1 MDILF
6 HNSDSMYRP
15 RLAMV
20 EKLQQKGISS
30 GSVLE
35 AMLKVPR
42 HLFVSDALCYRAY
55 DDTSLPI
62 GFGQT
67 ISTPSVVASMVQ
79 SLKLTGDEKVLEIG
93 SGSGYQAAVLAE
105 LSSSVTAMERIPELA
120 ERSRAVLGSLDYMVR
135 VVTGDDFNDIDSF
148 FDRIIVAAGVSV
160 MPYDLLEKLEPDGIL
175 VIPVNENGRGH
186 RIKRF
191 VRKKDRGYF
200 EEVVGMA
207 TFVPYI
213 TSGKPV

>member
-1 MDILF
+1 MY
-6 HNSDSMYRP
+6 HNSDAMYRP

-35 AMLKVPR
+35 AMLAVPR

-93 SGSGYQAAVLAE
+93 SGSGYQAAVLSE
-105 LSSSVTAMERIPELA
+105 LASGVTAMERIPELA
-120 ERSRAVLGSLDYMVR
+120 DRSRAVLGSLGCKAR
-135 VVTGDDFNDIDSF
+135 VLTGDDFNDIDSV

-160 MPYDLLEKLEPDGIL
+160 MPYDLLDKLEPGGIL

-191 VRKKDRGYF
+191 IRKKDNDFF
-200 EEVVGMA
+200 EEVIGMA

-213 TSGKPV
+213 PSERIL

>member
-1 MDILF
+1 MY
-6 HNSDSMYRP
+6 HNSDMMYRS

-20 EKLQQKGISS
+20 EKLQRKGISS

-79 SLKLTGDEKVLEIG
+79 SLKLTGDERVLEIG

-105 LSSSVTAMERIPELA
+105 LAVDVTAMERIPELA
-120 ERSRAVLGSLDYMVR
+120 ERSRKVLGDLGYGVH
-135 VVTGDDFNDIDSF
+135 VLTADDFNELEPV

-160 MPYDLLEKLEPDGIL
+160 MPYDLLEKLEPGGVL

-191 VRKKDRGYF
+191 VRKKDNDFF
-200 EEVVGMA
+200 EEVIGMA

-213 TSGKPV
+213 TGERPV

>member
-1 MDILF
+1 
-6 HNSDSMYRP
+6 MYRP

-20 EKLQQKGISS
+20 EKLQQKGITS

-35 AMLKVPR
+35 AMLNVPR
-42 HLFVSDALCYRAY
+42 HMFVSDALCYRAY

-93 SGSGYQAAVLAE
+93 SGSGYQAAVLSE
-105 LSSSVTAMERIPELA
+105 LSENVTAMERIPELA
-120 ERSRAVLGSLDYMVR
+120 ERSRAVLGSLGCNVKIL
-135 VVTGDDFNDIDSF
+135 TGDDFNDIESV
-148 FDRIIVAAGVSV
+148 FDRIIVAAGVTV
-160 MPYDLLEKLEPDGIL
+160 MPYDLLEKLEPGGIL

-191 VRKKDRGYF
+191 VRKKDNDFF
-200 EEVVGMA
+200 EEVIGMA

-213 TSGKPV
+213 TAERPV

>member
-1 MDILF
+1 MY

-35 AMLKVPR
+35 AMLRVPR

-93 SGSGYQAAVLAE
+93 SGSGYQAALLAE

-120 ERSRAVLGSLDYMVR
+120 ERSRSVLSSLGYTVR
-135 VVTGDDFNDIDSF
+135 VITDDDFNMIDSV
-148 FDRIIVAAGVSV
+148 FDRIIVAAGVAI
-160 MPYDLLEKLEPDGIL
+160 MPYNLLEKLEPGGIL

-191 VRKKDRGYF
+191 VRKKDNDYF
-200 EEVVGMA
+200 EEVIGMA

-213 TSGKPV
+213 TSRMPV

>member
-1 MDILF
+1 
-6 HNSDSMYRP
+6 
-15 RLAMV
+15 MV

-35 AMLKVPR
+35 AMLEVPR

-79 SLKLTGDEKVLEIG
+79 SLKLTGEQKVLEIG
-93 SGSGYQAAVLAE
+93 SGSGYQAAILSK
-105 LSSSVTAMERIPELA
+105 LSSGVTAMERIPELA
-120 ERSRAVLGSLDYMVR
+120 ERSRAVLGSLGCMVR
-135 VVTGDDFNDIDSF
+135 VLTGDDFNEIDSF

-160 MPYDLLEKLEPDGIL
+160 MPYALLEKLEPDGIL
-175 VIPVNENGRGH
+175 VIPVNENGKGH
-186 RIKRF
+186 SIKRF
-191 VRKKDRGYF
+191 VRKKDNEFF
-200 EEVVGMA
+200 EEVIGMA

-213 TSGKPV
+213 TSGRSV

>member
-1 MDILF
+1 MY

-35 AMLKVPR
+35 AMLRVPR

-93 SGSGYQAAVLAE
+93 SGSGYQAALLAE

-120 ERSRAVLGSLDYMVR
+120 ERSRSVLSSLGYTVR
-135 VVTGDDFNDIDSF
+135 VITDDDFNVIDSV
-148 FDRIIVAAGVSV
+148 FDRIIVAAGVAI
-160 MPYDLLEKLEPDGIL
+160 MPYNLLEKLEPGGIL

-191 VRKKDRGYF
+191 VRKKDNDYF
-200 EEVVGMA
+200 EEVIGMA

-213 TSGKPV
+213 TSRMPV

>member
-1 MDILF
+1 MY
-6 HNSDSMYRP
+6 HNKDMMYRA
-15 RLAMV
+15 REAMV

-30 GSVLE
+30 GSVLG
-35 AMLKVPR
+35 AMLRVPR

-79 SLKLTGDEKVLEIG
+79 SLKLTGDENVLEIG

-105 LSSSVTAMERIPELA
+105 LAANVTAMERIPQLA
-120 ERSRAVLGSLDYMVR
+120 ERSGTVLGSLGYNVR
-135 VVTGDDFNDIDSF
+135 IVAGDNFNDIDSL
-148 FDRIIVAAGVSV
+148 FDRIIVAAGVSL
-160 MPYDLLEKLEPDGIL
+160 MPYDLLEKLEPGGVL

-191 VRKKDRGYF
+191 VRKKGNDFF
-200 EEVVGMA
+200 EEVIGLA

-213 TSGKPV
+213 TGEQPV

>member
-1 MDILF
+1 MY

-35 AMLKVPR
+35 AMLRVPR

-93 SGSGYQAAVLAE
+93 SGSGYQAALLAE

-120 ERSRAVLGSLDYMVR
+120 ERSRSVLGSLGYTVR
-135 VVTGDDFNDIDSF
+135 VITDDDFNVIDSV
-148 FDRIIVAAGVSV
+148 FDRIIVAAGVAI
-160 MPYDLLEKLEPDGIL
+160 MPYNLLEKLEPGGIL
-175 VIPVNENGRGH
+175 VIPVNENGSGH

-191 VRKKDRGYF
+191 VRKKDNDYF
-200 EEVVGMA
+200 EEVIGMA

-213 TSGKPV
+213 TSRMPV

>member
-1 MDILF
+1 
-6 HNSDSMYRP
+6 
-15 RLAMV
+15 MV

-105 LSSSVTAMERIPELA
+105 LSANVTAMERIPELA
-120 ERSRAVLGSLDYMVR
+120 VRSRSVLGSLGYSVS
-135 VVTGDDFNDIDSF
+135 VLTGDDFKDIESV

-160 MPYDLLEKLEPDGIL
+160 MPYDLLEKLEPGGIL

-191 VRKKDRGYF
+191 VRKKDNGFF
-200 EEVVGMA
+200 EEVIGMA

-213 TSGKPV
+213 TAEKPV

>member
-1 MDILF
+1 MY
-6 HNSDSMYRP
+6 HNNDMMFRS

-20 EKLQQKGISS
+20 ERLQHKGISS
-30 GSVLE
+30 GSVLD
-35 AMLKVPR
+35 AMLTVPR

-79 SLKLTGDEKVLEIG
+79 SLKLTGDERVLEIG

-105 LSSSVTAMERIPELA
+105 LAGGVTAMERIPELA
-120 ERSRAVLGSLDYMVR
+120 ERSKKVLSGLGYMVR
-135 VVTGDDFNDIDSF
+135 VVTSDDFNEIESL

-160 MPYDLLEKLEPDGIL
+160 MPYDLLDKLEPGGVL
-175 VIPVNENGRGH
+175 VIPVNESGRGH

-191 VRKKDRGYF
+191 VRKKDNDYF
-200 EEVVGMA
+200 EEVIGMA

-213 TSGKPV
+213 TGERAI

>member
-1 MDILF
+1 MY

-35 AMLKVPR
+35 AMLAVPR

-79 SLKLTGDEKVLEIG
+79 ALKLTGDEKVLEIG
-93 SGSGYQAAVLAE
+93 SGSGYQAAVLSE
-105 LSSSVTAMERIPELA
+105 LASHVTAMERIPELA
-120 ERSRAVLGSLDYMVR
+120 ERSRTVLGSLGYLAR
-135 VVTGDDFNDIDSF
+135 VLTGDDFNDIDSV

-160 MPYDLLEKLEPDGIL
+160 MPYDLLEKLEPGGIL

-191 VRKKDRGYF
+191 VRKKDNDFF
-200 EEVVGMA
+200 EEVIGLA

-213 TSGKPV
+213 TAERTV

>member
-1 MDILF
+1 MY

-20 EKLQQKGISS
+20 EKLQQKGITS

-35 AMLKVPR
+35 AMLNVPR
-42 HLFVSDALCYRAY
+42 HMFVSDALCYRAY

-93 SGSGYQAAVLAE
+93 SGSGYQAAVLSE
-105 LSSSVTAMERIPELA
+105 LSENVTAMERIPELA
-120 ERSRAVLGSLDYMVR
+120 ERSRAVLGSLGCNVKIL
-135 VVTGDDFNDIDSF
+135 TGDDFNDIESV
-148 FDRIIVAAGVSV
+148 FDRIIVAAGVTV
-160 MPYDLLEKLEPDGIL
+160 MPYDLLEKLEPGGIL

-191 VRKKDRGYF
+191 VRKKDNDFF
-200 EEVVGMA
+200 EEVIGMA

-213 TSGKPV
+213 TAERPV

>member
-1 MDILF
+1 MY
-6 HNSDSMYRP
+6 HKTDSMYRP

-20 EKLQQKGISS
+20 EKLHQKGISS

-93 SGSGYQAAVLAE
+93 SGSGYQAAVLSE
-105 LSSSVTAMERIPELA
+105 LSSAVTAMERIPELA
-120 ERSRAVLGSLDYMVR
+120 ERSRTVLGSLGYMVR
-135 VVTGDDFNDIDSF
+135 IVTGDDFNEIDSF
-148 FDRIIVAAGVSV
+148 FDRIIVAAGVSL
-160 MPYDLLEKLEPDGIL
+160 MPYNLLEKIEPGGIM

-186 RIKRF
+186 NIKRF
-191 VRKKDRGYF
+191 VRKKDNDFF
-200 EEVVGMA
+200 EEVIGMA

-213 TSGKPV
+213 TSERPV

>member
-1 MDILF
+1 MY

-35 AMLKVPR
+35 AMLRVPR

-93 SGSGYQAAVLAE
+93 SGSGYQAALLAE

-120 ERSRAVLGSLDYMVR
+120 ERSRSVLGSLGYTVR
-135 VVTGDDFNDIDSF
+135 VITDDDFNVIDSL
-148 FDRIIVAAGVSV
+148 FDRIIVAAGVAI
-160 MPYDLLEKLEPDGIL
+160 MPYNLLEKLEPGGIL
-175 VIPVNENGRGH
+175 IIPVNENGSGH

-191 VRKKDRGYF
+191 VRKKDNDYF
-200 EEVVGMA
+200 EEVIGMA

-213 TSGKPV
+213 TSRMPV

>member
-1 MDILF
+1 
-6 HNSDSMYRP
+6 
-15 RLAMV
+15 MV

-135 VVTGDDFNDIDSF
+135 VVTADDFNDIDSF

-200 EEVVGMA
+200 EEVIGMA

-213 TSGKPV
+213 TSVKPV

>member
-1 MDILF
+1 MY
-6 HNSDSMYRP
+6 HKTDSMYRP

-20 EKLQQKGISS
+20 EKLHQKGISS

-93 SGSGYQAAVLAE
+93 SGSGYQAAVLSE
-105 LSSSVTAMERIPELA
+105 LSSAVTAMERIPELA
-120 ERSRAVLGSLDYMVR
+120 ERSRTVLGSLGYMVR
-135 VVTGDDFNDIDSF
+135 IVTGDDFNEIDSF
-148 FDRIIVAAGVSV
+148 FDRIIVAAGVSL
-160 MPYDLLEKLEPDGIL
+160 MPYNLLEKLEPGGIL

-186 RIKRF
+186 NIKRF
-191 VRKKDRGYF
+191 VRKKDNDFF
-200 EEVVGMA
+200 EEVIGMA

-213 TSGKPV
+213 TSERPV

>member
-1 MDILF
+1 MY
-6 HNSDSMYRP
+6 HNTDSMYRP

-35 AMLKVPR
+35 AMLEVPR

-93 SGSGYQAAVLAE
+93 SGSGYQAAILSR
-105 LSSSVTAMERIPELA
+105 LSSGVTAMERIPELA
-120 ERSRAVLGSLDYMVR
+120 ERSRAVLGSLGFMVR
-135 VVTGDDFNDIDSF
+135 VLTGDDFNEIDSV

-160 MPYDLLEKLEPDGIL
+160 MPYALLEKLEPGGIL

-186 RIKRF
+186 SIKRF
-191 VRKKDRGYF
+191 VRKKDNEFF
-200 EEVVGMA
+200 EEVIGMA

-213 TSGKPV
+213 TAGRSV

>member
-1 MDILF
+1 MY

-35 AMLKVPR
+35 AMLRVPR

-93 SGSGYQAAVLAE
+93 SGSGYQAALLAE

-120 ERSRAVLGSLDYMVR
+120 ERSRSVLSSLGYTVR
-135 VVTGDDFNDIDSF
+135 VITDDDFNVIDSV
-148 FDRIIVAAGVSV
+148 FDRIIVAAGVAI
-160 MPYDLLEKLEPDGIL
+160 MPYNLLEKLEPGGIL
-175 VIPVNENGRGH
+175 VIPVNENGSGH

-191 VRKKDRGYF
+191 VRKKDNDYF
-200 EEVVGMA
+200 EEVIGMA

-213 TSGKPV
+213 TSRMPV

>member
-1 MDILF
+1 
-6 HNSDSMYRP
+6 MYRP

-35 AMLKVPR
+35 AMLRVPR

-93 SGSGYQAAVLAE
+93 SGSGYQAALLAE

-120 ERSRAVLGSLDYMVR
+120 ERSRSVLSSLGYTVR
-135 VVTGDDFNDIDSF
+135 VITDDDFNVIDSV
-148 FDRIIVAAGVSV
+148 FDRIIVAAGVAI
-160 MPYDLLEKLEPDGIL
+160 MPYNLLEKLEPGGIL
-175 VIPVNENGRGH
+175 VIPVNENGSGH

-191 VRKKDRGYF
+191 VRKKDNDYF
-200 EEVVGMA
+200 EEVIGMA

-213 TSGKPV
+213 TSRMPV

>member
-1 MDILF
+1 
-6 HNSDSMYRP
+6 
-15 RLAMV
+15 MV
-20 EKLQQKGISS
+20 EKLQQKGITS

-35 AMLKVPR
+35 AMLNVPR
-42 HLFVSDALCYRAY
+42 HMFVSDALCYRAY

-93 SGSGYQAAVLAE
+93 SGSGYQAAVLSE
-105 LSSSVTAMERIPELA
+105 LSENVTAMERIPELA
-120 ERSRAVLGSLDYMVR
+120 ERSRAVLGSLGCNVKIL
-135 VVTGDDFNDIDSF
+135 TGDDFNDIESV
-148 FDRIIVAAGVSV
+148 FDRIIVAAGVTV
-160 MPYDLLEKLEPDGIL
+160 MPYDLLEKLEPGGIL

-191 VRKKDRGYF
+191 VRKKDNDFF
-200 EEVVGMA
+200 EEVIGMA

-213 TSGKPV
+213 TAERPV